1 MANETNPGYLVQ
13 LQSPEGDNVYPVVT
27 ADGIVNKDGSKFDP
41 STMLSDVGNLHV
53 WRKTTV
59 IANEIQP
66 GYTLSEP
73 IADLKMGEYV
83 GETNSTSMLMSSA
96 RTISIASNGEIMF
109 DDASASRYY
118 DRRSISEINRFVK
131 VVERYAASGAG
142 TDVYYIP
149 ENGRWHNE
157 SNPSYTYQEYYDV
170 YVENAQK
177 VIPHGYTPA
186 GTNITYL
193 VSKDRNAYTEGNN
206 AQKERFEIG
215 EIRTGTF
222 SITRNGYGSTDLMF
236 SYSSDVN
243 SIGVNAAGELSLS
256 NTSSVTMN
264 GGNSIAVSTLSVL
277 KGKYVSLPYGSNS
290 SDVDVRGYAYIPN
303 DATFSQVSDYIVV
316 DKYQPIIG
324 IAAVPATE
332 TIEYIGQ
339 LGTKNRV
346 CHGSYFGTGTSG
358 NVSPCEITFPFP
370 PKYFWIYASYSQEY
384 KTLRALLLN
393 TSGYS
398 ASSILPMDL
407 VPTTYTKDL
416 LDGGD
421 SKGSA
426 VYTKKS
432 VDGKTLSWYGET
444 NALYFNTANT
454 QYFYIAIE

>member
-1 MANETNPGYLVQ
+1 MANGTNPGYLVQ

-41 STMLSDVGNLHV
+41 SSLMSGVGNLHM

-59 IANEIQP
+59 QDKEIP
-66 GYTLSEP
+66 AGYTLGNAVSN
-73 IADLKMGEYV
+73 LKMAHYV
-83 GETNSTSMLMSSA
+83 GNKNSDGAVIHTTKSI
-96 RTISIASNGEIMF
+96 TVYDNGDISFDTASWSVF
-109 DDASASRYY
+109 Y
-118 DRRSISEINRFVK
+118 DSESINIRDEFVK
-131 VVERYAASGAG
+131 VTDQQAYDGAG
-142 TDVYYIP
+142 DDVYYIP
-149 ENGRWHNE
+149 ADATWHYE
-157 SNPSYTYQEYYDV
+157 QCPDTQYDYDDI
-170 YVENAQK
+170 YVSSAQK
-177 VIPHGYTPA
+177 VIPHGHTAA
-186 GTNITYL
+186 GVTITYL
-193 VSKDRNAYTEGNN
+193 ADSNQNAYVDGNN
-206 AQKERFEIG
+206 EQKERFEVG
-215 EIRTGTF
+215 ALKVGSF
-222 SITRNGYGSTDLMF
+222 SITRKNYGSTDLTF
-236 SYSSDVN
+236 SYSSDAN

-290 SDVDVRGYAYIPN
+290 SDVDVGGYAYVPN

-407 VPTTYTKDL
+407 VPTTYTKAL

-421 SKGSA
+421 SKGRA

-444 NALYFNTANT
+444 NALDFNTANT